1 MRKGL
6 HLPAVALPATC
17 GGAVDL
23 SQRAG
28 RALLILY
35 PWTGRPGMPNPP
47 DWDDIPGAHGS
58 TPELEGFRDLA
69 DRFAELGVALY
80 GLSRQDTDWQ
90 QELAKRLALPFP
102 LLSDDRDRL
111 WPLLGAETFETGGE
125 LYLKR
130 CTLLIRDG
138 EIEEVFTEIP
148 EPGRHAA
155 DLMKHLGG

>member
-6 HLPAVALPATC
+6 HLPAVALPSTG

-28 RALLILY
+28 RGLLILY
-35 PWTGRPGMPNPP
+35 PWTGRPGTPNPP
-47 DWDDIPGAHGS
+47 NWDDIPGAHGS

-69 DRFAELGVALY
+69 DRFEEFGVALY

-90 QELAKRLALPFP
+90 QELAERLALPFP
-102 LLSDDRDRL
+102 LLSDARDQL

-130 CTLLIRDG
+130 YTLLIRDG
-138 EIEEVFTEIP
+138 EIEEAFAEIP

-155 DLMKHLGG
+155 DLLKHLGR